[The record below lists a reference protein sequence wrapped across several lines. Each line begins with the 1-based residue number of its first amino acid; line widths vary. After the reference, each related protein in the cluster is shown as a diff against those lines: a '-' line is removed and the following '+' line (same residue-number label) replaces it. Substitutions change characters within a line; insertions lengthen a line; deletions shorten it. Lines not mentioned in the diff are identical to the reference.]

1 MVLGPEN
8 GEQEA
13 EEKHHQAKTNQADN
27 WNETHTHRL
36 HHKLLVRRYPKTNY
50 TTKLETEATVHT
62 QYQNETLGS
71 SHSTIR
77 NYNMISKTKVTLST
91 LKFPYLSNFLQVL
104 QTP

>member
-62 QYQNETLGS
+62 QYQIKT
-71 SHSTIR
+71 SHSTLR

>member
-50 TTKLETEATVHT
+50 TTTLETVHT
-62 QYQNETLGS
+62 QYQIKT
-71 SHSTIR
+71 SHSTLR